1 MKLHS
6 LLLTAALFISA
17 TVSFAAIET
26 ITTIKDGKTYTG
38 YAWAPTYNPT
48 TITVTLKHANGP
60 ANNPTWAYE
69 LFSYEEGKSAEES
82 SWTYKLTADNAI
94 GAPIHMTGQEQGW
107 VYKFEV
113 PLTDANGVRY
123 DIKKIGI
130 VSDKTD
136 DFASVST
143 ENIYAPNSDFFYYI
157 SKTRTLNDGTISYG
171 KLNGPNNKNEHMK
184 AEFTFGQPLPAPVV
198 TLLIAL
204 GFGAALVIY
213 RNRKQA
219 KA

>member
-26 ITTIKDGKTYTG
+26 ITTIKDGQTYTG

-48 TITVTLKHANGP
+48 TITVTLKHENGP
-60 ANNPTWAYE
+60 TNNPTWAYE

-130 VSDKTD
+130 VSDKTETD
-136 DFASVST
+136 ASVST
-143 ENIYAPNSDFFYYI
+143 VNIPGNGDFFYYI

-171 KLNGPNNKNEHMK
+171 NLTGKDNKEHMK

>member
-1 MKLHS
+1 MKLHN
-6 LLLTAALFISA
+6 LLLTAALFLTA

-26 ITTIKDGKTYTG
+26 ITTTKEGKTYTG

-82 SWTYKLTADNAI
+82 SWTYKLTADKAV
-94 GAPIHMTGQEQGW
+94 GKPIHMTGQEQGW

-113 PLTDANGVRY
+113 PMTDENGNRY

-130 VSDKTD
+130 ISDKTD
-136 DFASVST
+136 SSASVST
-143 ENIYAPNSDFFYYI
+143 ENIHGNGDFFYYI
-157 SKTRTLNDGTISYG
+157 SKTNTLKDGTISYG
-171 KLNGPNNKNEHMK
+171 KITGKDQEHMK

-204 GFGAALVIY
+204 GFGAALVMY
-213 RNRKQA
+213 RNRKQV